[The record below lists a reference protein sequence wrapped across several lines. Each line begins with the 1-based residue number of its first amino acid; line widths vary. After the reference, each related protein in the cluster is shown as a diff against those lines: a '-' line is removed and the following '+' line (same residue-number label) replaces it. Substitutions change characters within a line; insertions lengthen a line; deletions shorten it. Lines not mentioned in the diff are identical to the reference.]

1 MSPEAERSLR
11 FLRYAQSPEARTE
24 NPLGAMI
31 GELDYLIDL
40 LFYQPSCKLDL
51 NQLLVETRGD
61 VKDNRVKVNGHART

>member
-31 GELDYLIDL
+31 G
-40 LFYQPSCKLDL
+40 
-51 NQLLVETRGD
+51 
-61 VKDNRVKVNGHART
+61 